1 MVKAN
6 VQKEEA
12 ANLFQRVLGT
22 AANMTECKKDDNT
35 NSTGWKI
42 ETGMIKAFCF
52 YGGQSSSNSFDDC
65 LSVKLML
72 ESYSVELIFDSDT
85 LEYNETKTNRC
96 SKDNMIAV

>member
-22 AANMTECKKDDNT
+22 AYNITECKKEDNT

-42 ETGMIKAFCF
+42 KTGMIK
-52 YGGQSSSNSFDDC
+52 
-65 LSVKLML
+65 
-72 ESYSVELIFDSDT
+72 T
-85 LEYNETKTNRC
+85 LC
-96 SKDNMIAV
+96 S

>member
-6 VQKEEA
+6 VPKEEA

-52 YGGQSSSNSFDDC
+52 
-65 LSVKLML
+65 
-72 ESYSVELIFDSDT
+72 
-85 LEYNETKTNRC
+85 
-96 SKDNMIAV
+96 